1 MLYQLFSFHH
11 LLPLLNVFRYISFR
25 SIYATLTSLAVVLV
39 SGPLLIQQLKRFQI
53 GQEVRED
60 GPQSHLSKKGTP
72 TMGGLLIVGSV
83 LVSVILWGDLS
94 SRYVWM
100 MLASLLA
107 NGMIGFVDDYRKVVK
122 KRSKG
127 LSARQKFILQI
138 SAGLILSLWYALSQG
153 GDSRIGVPFF
163 KTLNPELGLLMLPFL
178 VSVLVGTANAVNLTD
193 GLDGLA
199 IGPTIVVS
207 LTFVVISYLV
217 GNHVFSQYLKIME
230 VPGAGEVAVVMG
242 ALVGASLGF
251 LWFNSY
257 PAQVFMG
264 DTGSL
269 SIGGAIGMAAVIT
282 RQELLL
288 LIVGGVFVAEAVSVI
303 LQVASY
309 KLRKK
314 RIFRMAPIHHH
325 YELGGLP
332 EPKVIVRFWIVS
344 VVLALIALSTFK
356 LR

>member
-1 MLYQLFSFHH
+1 
-11 LLPLLNVFRYISFR
+11 
-25 SIYATLTSLAVVLV
+25 
-39 SGPLLIQQLKRFQI
+39 
-53 GQEVRED
+53 
-60 GPQSHLSKKGTP
+60 
-72 TMGGLLIVGSV
+72 MGGLLIVGSV

>member
-1 MLYQLFSFHH
+1 VFYQLFYLHH
-11 LLPLLNVFRYISFR
+11 VVPALNVFRYITFR
-25 SIYATLTSLAVVLV
+25 SIYATLTALAFALLMGPVLIRA
-39 SGPLLIQQLKRFQI
+39 LRRLQI
-53 GQEVRED
+53 GQEVRDD

-72 TMGGLLIVGSV
+72 TMGGVLIIGSLLFSV
-83 LVSVILWGDLS
+83 LLWADLTN
-94 SRYVWM
+94 RYVWM
-100 MLASLLA
+100 VVTSFLA
-107 NGMIGFVDDYRKVVK
+107 NGAIGFADDYLKVVR

-127 LSARQKFILQI
+127 LSARQKFSLQLGV
-138 SAGLILSLWYALSQG
+138 ALLLSFWFMASLP
-153 GDSRIGVPFF
+153 GDTRIVVPFF
-163 KTLNPELGLLMLPFL
+163 KTLNPALGAFFVPFL
-178 VSVLVGTANAVNLTD
+178 VLVLVGTANAVNLTD

-207 LTFVVISYLV
+207 LSFVVISYLV
-217 GNHVFSQYLKIME
+217 GHHLFAAYLKVLE
-230 VPGAGEVAVVMG
+230 VPGAGELAVVMG
-242 ALVGASLGF
+242 AMVGAALGF
-251 LWFNSY
+251 LWFNTY

-269 SIGGAIGMAAVIT
+269 AIGGAIGMAAIAT

-288 LIVGGVFVAEAVSVI
+288 LIVGGVFVAEALSVI
-303 LQVASY
+303 LQVGSY

-325 YELGGLP
+325 FELGGVS

>member
-1 MLYQLFSFHH
+1 
-11 LLPLLNVFRYISFR
+11 
-25 SIYATLTSLAVVLV
+25 
-39 SGPLLIQQLKRFQI
+39 
-53 GQEVRED
+53 
-60 GPQSHLSKKGTP
+60 
-72 TMGGLLIVGSV
+72 MGGVLIVGCVLFSV
-83 LVSVILWGDLS
+83 LLWADLG

-100 MLASLLA
+100 VLVSFLA
-107 NGMIGFVDDYRKVVK
+107 NGAIGFADDYLKVVK

-127 LSARQKFILQI
+127 LTPWQKFLLQVT
-138 SAGLILSLWYALSQG
+138 AGLLLCFWYSLSQG
-153 GDSRIGVPFF
+153 GDTRIGVPFL
-163 KTLNPELGLLMLPFL
+163 KTLNPELGFLLIPFL

-207 LTFVVISYLV
+207 LSFMFISYLV
-217 GNHVFSQYLKIME
+217 GNHVFAKYLEVLE
-230 VPGAGEVAVVMG
+230 VPGAGELAVVMG

-269 SIGGAIGMAAVIT
+269 EIGGGIGMVAVIN
-282 RQELLL
+282 RQELILI
-288 LIVGGVFVAEAVSVI
+288 IVGGIFVAEALSVI
-303 LQVASY
+303 AQVASY

-314 RIFRMAPIHHH
+314 RIFRMAPLHHH
-325 YELGGLP
+325 FELGGLS

-344 VVLALIALSTFK
+344 VVLALVALSTFK

>member
-1 MLYQLFSFHH
+1 VLYQLFYLHH
-11 LLPLLNVFRYISFR
+11 MMPVLNVFRYITFR
-25 SIYATLTSLAVVLV
+25 SIYATLTSLAFALLVGPVLIRA
-39 SGPLLIQQLKRFQI
+39 LRRLQI
-53 GQEVRED
+53 GQEVRDD
-60 GPQSHLSKKGTP
+60 GPQSHLSKQGTP
-72 TMGGLLIVGSV
+72 TMGGVLISGSLLFSV
-83 LVSVILWGDLS
+83 FLWADLTN
-94 SRYVWM
+94 RFVWM
-100 MLASLLA
+100 VIASLLA
-107 NGMIGFVDDYRKVVK
+107 NGAIGFADDYLKVVR

-127 LSARQKFILQI
+127 LSARQKFSLQVGV
-138 SAGLILSLWYALSQG
+138 ALLLSLWFFYSVS
-153 GDSRIGVPFF
+153 GDTRIVVPFF
-163 KTLNPELGLLMLPFL
+163 KTLNPALGAFFIPFL
-178 VSVLVGTANAVNLTD
+178 ILVLVGTANAVNLTD

-207 LTFVVISYLV
+207 LSFVVISYLV
-217 GNHVFSQYLKIME
+217 GHHVFAAYLKVLE
-230 VPGAGEVAVVMG
+230 VPGAGELAVVMG
-242 ALVGASLGF
+242 AMVGAALGF
-251 LWFNSY
+251 LWFNTF

-269 SIGGAIGMAAVIT
+269 AIGGAIGMAAIVT

-288 LIVGGVFVAEAVSVI
+288 LIVGGVFVAEALSVI
-303 LQVASY
+303 LQVSSY

-325 YELGGLP
+325 FELGGVS